1 MSILDNI
8 KDKAK
13 DLLKMSEPYATRATT
28 GYDASKNSII
38 VAGFPLD
45 GVVSSTIS
53 SDSILRQETGIDYYY
68 TVMYEEIVSRTLTV
82 NVLPTAKCLPVLRLL
97 ALRQLETKGWFNIAV
112 NENDNIVNVYRGA
125 ILSLP
130 EISMSQEAADRT
142 ITFAIKPMHSGV
154 SVIDQS
160 TTTEQEVYSKSG
172 SRPDLGNAN
181 NNSTINENTGI
192 ITTPLGSAKVE
203 SLEDIPVNELPNE

>member
-13 DLLKMSEPYATRATT
+13 ELLKLSEPYATRGTT
-28 GYDASKNSII
+28 AYNASKNSIV

-112 NENDNIVNVYRGA
+112 NENDSIVNVYRGA

-130 EISMSQEAADRT
+130 EISMNQEATDRT

-181 NNSTINENTGI
+181 DNTIINEDTGGL
-192 ITTPLGSAKVE
+192 TDVPYQ
-203 SLEDIPVNELPNE
+203 ELPQDPPEIPFEEDGNL

>member
-28 GYDASKNSII
+28 GYDASKNSIV

-45 GVVSSTIS
+45 GVVSSTVS
-53 SDSILRQETGIDYYY
+53 SDSIMRQETGIDYYY

-112 NENDNIVNVYRGA
+112 NENDSIVNVYRGA

-130 EISMSQEAADRT
+130 EIGMSQEAADRT

-160 TTTEQEVYSKSG
+160 TETEQEIYSKSG

-181 NNSTINENTGI
+181 TNTFINESTGGL
-192 ITTPLGSAKVE
+192 T
-203 SLEDIPVNELPNE
+203 DIPYQPLPIEELPQPFE

>member
-13 DLLKMSEPYATRATT
+13 DLLKLSEPYATRGTT
-28 GYDASKNSII
+28 GYDASKNSIV

-68 TVMYEEIVSRTLTV
+68 TVMHEEIVSRTLTV
-82 NVLPTAKCLPVLRLL
+82 NVLPTAKCLPVVRLL

-112 NENDNIVNVYRGA
+112 NENDTIVNVYRGV

-130 EISMSQEAADRT
+130 EISMSQEAEDRT

-172 SRPDLGNAN
+172 ARPDLGSAN
-181 NNSTINENTGI
+181 TSSTLSEKYGI
-192 ITTPLGSAKVE
+192 VTTSGGVDEYIIQPPTVQE
-203 SLEDIPVNELPNE
+203 

>member
-28 GYDASKNSII
+28 GYDASKNSIV

-45 GVVSSTIS
+45 GVVSSNIS
-53 SDSILRQETGIDYYY
+53 SDSIMRQETGIDYYY

-82 NVLPTAKCLPVLRLL
+82 NVLPTAKCLSVMRLL

-112 NENDNIVNVYRGA
+112 NENDTIVNVYRGA

-130 EISMSQEAADRT
+130 EIDMSQEATDRT
-142 ITFAIKPMHSGV
+142 IIFSIKPMHSGV

-160 TTTEQEVYSKSG
+160 TETEQEIYTKSG
-172 SRPDLGNAN
+172 ARPDLGNAN
-181 NNSTINENTGI
+181 DNSTINEDTGI
-192 ITTPLGSAKVE
+192 ITTPIGEATVE
-203 SLEDIPVNELPNE
+203 SLEDVPVNDLPNE

>member
-13 DLLKMSEPYATRATT
+13 ELLKLSEPYATRGTT
-28 GYDASKNSII
+28 AYNASKNSIV

-112 NENDNIVNVYRGA
+112 NENDTIVNVYRGV

-172 SRPDLGNAN
+172 ARPDLGNAN
-181 NNSTINENTGI
+181 DNTIINEDTGI

-203 SLEDIPVNELPNE
+203 SLEYAPVNELPNE

>member
-1 MSILDNI
+1 MSILDGI

-13 DLLKMSEPYATRATT
+13 ELLKVAEPFSVRQTQTYNAA
-28 GYDASKNSII
+28 KNSII

-45 GVVSSTIS
+45 GVVSSSIS
-53 SDSILRQETGIDYYY
+53 SDSIMRQETGIDYYY

-82 NVLPTAKCLPVLRLL
+82 NVLPTAKCLSVMRLL

-112 NENDNIVNVYRGA
+112 NENDTIVNVYRGA

-130 EISMSQEAADRT
+130 DIEMSQEAGDRT
-142 ITFAIKPMHSGV
+142 ITFTIKPMHSGV

-160 TTTEQEVYSKSG
+160 TTTEQEIYSKSG
-172 SRPDLGNAN
+172 ARPDLGNAN
-181 NNSTINENTGI
+181 DNSTINENTGI
-192 ITTPLGSAKVE
+192 ITTPLGSAVAE
-203 SLEDIPVNELPNE
+203 SLEDVPVIELPNE

>member
-28 GYDASKNSII
+28 GYDASKSSIV

-53 SDSILRQETGIDYYY
+53 SDSVMRQETGIDYYY

-82 NVLPTAKCLPVLRLL
+82 NVLPTAECLSVMRLL

-112 NENDNIVNVYRGA
+112 NENDTIVNVYRGA

-130 EISMSQEAADRT
+130 EIGMSQEAEDRT

-160 TTTEQEVYSKSG
+160 TTTEQEIYSKSG
-172 SRPDLGNAN
+172 ARPDLGNAN
-181 NNSTINENTGI
+181 DNSTINEDTGF
-192 ITTPLGSAKVE
+192 ITTPLGSAVAE
-203 SLEDIPVNELPNE
+203 SLEDVPVNNLPNE

>member
-28 GYDASKNSII
+28 GYDASKNSIV

-45 GVVSSTIS
+45 GVVSSNIS
-53 SDSILRQETGIDYYY
+53 SDSIMRQETGIDYYY
-68 TVMYEEIVSRTLTV
+68 TTMYEEIVSRTLTV
-82 NVLPTAKCLPVLRLL
+82 NVLPTAKCLPVMRLL

-112 NENDNIVNVYRGA
+112 NENDTIVNVYRGA

-130 EISMSQEAADRT
+130 EIDMSQEAGDRT
-142 ITFAIKPMHSGV
+142 IIFSIKPMHSGV

-160 TTTEQEVYSKSG
+160 TETEREIYTKSG
-172 SRPDLGNAN
+172 ARPDLGNAN
-181 NNSTINENTGI
+181 DNSLINEDTGI
-192 ITTPLGSAKVE
+192 ITTPIGEAKAE
-203 SLEDIPVNELPNE
+203 PLEDAPVNELPNG

>member
-28 GYDASKNSII
+28 GYDASKNSIV

-68 TVMYEEIVSRTLTV
+68 TVMYEEIFSRTLTV
-82 NVLPTAKCLPVLRLL
+82 NVLPTAKCLPVMRLL

-154 SVIDQS
+154 SVIGQS

-172 SRPDLGNAN
+172 ARPDLGNAN
-181 NNSTINENTGI
+181 NKSTINENTGI
-192 ITTPLGSAKVE
+192 ITTPLGSATVE
-203 SLEDIPVNELPNE
+203 SLEYVPVNELPTE

>member
-13 DLLKMSEPYATRATT
+13 DLLKLSEPYATRATT
-28 GYDASKNSII
+28 GYDASKNSIV

-53 SDSILRQETGIDYYY
+53 SDSVMRQETGIDYYY

-82 NVLPTAKCLPVLRLL
+82 NVLPTAECLSVMRLL

-112 NENDNIVNVYRGA
+112 NENDTIVNVYRGA

-130 EISMSQEAADRT
+130 EIGMSQEAEDRT

-160 TTTEQEVYSKSG
+160 TTTEQEIYSKSG
-172 SRPDLGNAN
+172 ARPDLGNAN
-181 NNSTINENTGI
+181 DNSTINENTGI
-192 ITTPLGSAKVE
+192 ITTPLGEATVE
-203 SLEDIPVNELPNE
+203 SLEDVPVNELPNE